1 MYFMKIR
8 LLWSKGILMNLGF
21 LSDIFFIADTDSL
34 ELMYNFKG
42 AKLFPNSISSSILT
56 TNIWLRLAPG

>member
-8 LLWSKGILMNLGF
+8 LLWSKGILMNLG
-21 LSDIFFIADTDSL
+21 LGRMEDSL